1 MPLALCLAD
10 RAWNPRHNGV
20 KRQEVG
26 GNAGYFGAVNLL
38 GPRSLTQ
45 RPFSQFWSDTFTIV
59 QLRFDFL
66 REATDGAYQQ
76 LGLSGLVPI
85 ELERTFISFYDLDT
99 GEPTFARSSVQVE
112 AIQMGPQAV
121 DVQTMNATELQTFN
135 NWPELLGSD
144 PRTTSFGGGVWP
156 TWSGAASRVY
166 AGSTYG
172 VGDDNPINPYL
183 GLTPQQ
189 RNRALMA
196 MFERA
201 TTFQVR
207 FAIHSCC
214 TTGSARTRFQ
224 PTTPAR
230 TAFF

>member
-1 MPLALCLAD
+1 VGVFAALALCHAD
-10 RAWNPRHNGV
+10 RGWNVRQNGV
-20 KRQEVG
+20 KRQASGIGIEG
-26 GNAGYFGAVNLL
+26 FFGVVNLL
-38 GPRSLTQ
+38 GPRLTTS
-45 RPFSQFWSDTFTIV
+45 RPFHRFWHDLFTIV

-66 REATDGAYQQ
+66 TETQQDISYQQ

-196 MFERA
+196 MLERA

-214 TTGSARTRFQ
+214 TTGRK
-224 PTTPAR
+224 
-230 TAFF
+230 